1 MGNRAISR
9 GMRICD
15 PDGSAE
21 VREGMRKYQPI
32 FLVFLLSL
40 AGAIRPAR
48 GEDPPRLLA
57 AAAASVQ
64 YAMEELRADFR
75 QSAGVEVQAVYGS
88 SGKLAAQIK
97 NGAPFD
103 VFISA
108 DMDFPDSLGKWGYAS
123 AQAKPYAYGKLVL
136 WTTRD
141 WDPAQGLPLL
151 AQAGVRKIALA
162 DPQRAPYG
170 REAVKALKKSGNY
183 GQIKQKLVFGES
195 ISQVNQYVLLGTV
208 DIGLTAKS
216 VVLASDM
223 HGKGKW
229 AEVDSTAYD
238 PIAQG
243 AVLCKHGAEN
253 NPGPSAKFLAYLYSA
268 PARTILAKYG
278 YALP

>member
-1 MGNRAISR
+1 
-9 GMRICD
+9 
-15 PDGSAE
+15 
-21 VREGMRKYQPI
+21 MRKYQPI
-32 FLVFLLSL
+32 LLVLSL

-48 GEDPPRLLA
+48 GEDPPRLIA
-57 AAAASVQ
+57 AVAASVQ

-75 QSAGVEVQAVYGS
+75 QSAGIEVQAVYGS

-141 WDPAQGLPLL
+141 WDPARGLPLL

-170 REAVKALKKSGNY
+170 REALKALEKSGIY
-183 GQIKQKLVFGES
+183 AQVKRKLVFGES

-216 VVLASDM
+216 VAVAADM
-223 HGKGKW
+223 RGKGKW
-229 AEVDSTAYD
+229 AELDSAAYD

-253 NPGPSAKFLAYLYSA
+253 NPGPSAKFLEYLYSA
-268 PARTILAKYG
+268 PARNILSKFG
-278 YALP
+278 YVLPLGSP